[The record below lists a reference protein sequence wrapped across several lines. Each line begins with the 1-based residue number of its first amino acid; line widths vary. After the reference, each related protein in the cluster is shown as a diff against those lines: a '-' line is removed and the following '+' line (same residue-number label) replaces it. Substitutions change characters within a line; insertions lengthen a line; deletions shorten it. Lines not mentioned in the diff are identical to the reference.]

1 MAIDCSL
8 NVSLNLTLTG
18 QDIGTFK
25 ELIHNLDGRYLN
37 GEYES
42 TNMGF
47 LKRKLPPEHQD
58 LVAHIADWFSEKA

>member
-47 LKRKLPPEHQD
+47 LKRKLPEDQRE
-58 LVAHIADWFSEKA
+58 LVAHISDWFSEK

>member
-1 MAIDCSL
+1 VIDCSL

-25 ELIHNLDGRYLN
+25 DLLNNLDSRYLN
-37 GEYES
+37 GEYQD

-47 LKRKLPPEHQD
+47 LKKKLPKEQQD
-58 LVAHIADWFSEKA
+58 LVEYIVDWFTNKS